1 MKNHPIQLELHD
13 HIMRSATSV
22 TVKQTAKDYYNDKP
36 CYRSQHYQNQLP
48 CGVFGL
54 VRRSRLGCRGH
65 VNFTEHTL
73 PADLTALCTYASS
86 SVTDMGNTCRI
97 TNVRTQSPKISSL
110 ASIGACPV
118 NAFTMTTVFPAG
130 FVTFTTGQIS
140 VTLCAMSS
148 RFVTYHAVFNT
159 RCITE
164 ASIEVRAAFVSSA
177 FSADAV
183 TISEVT
189 SGTFLITLLPIPTRL
204 AFNAP
209 PRHIATAC
217 VPTGGYT
224 GT

>member
-1 MKNHPIQLELHD
+1 MVMKYLSIEGRGLHLC
-13 HIMRSATSV
+13 RFVV
-22 TVKQTAKDYYNDKP
+22 T
-36 CYRSQHYQNQLP
+36 
-48 CGVFGL
+48 
-54 VRRSRLGCRGH
+54 
-65 VNFTEHTL
+65 FTEHTL

-130 FVTFTTGQIS
+130 FVTFTSGQIS
-140 VTLCAMSS
+140 VTLFAMSG

-204 AFNAP
+204 AFFKKLKEN
-209 PRHIATAC
+209 RHHKITHKTKILYVFLAGRMA
-217 VPTGGYT
+217 
-224 GT
+224 

>member
-1 MKNHPIQLELHD
+1 MSDRQHLYCRQSQSHWSVGINNEIVETITSSQQQVRKKLKNHPFQLELHD

-54 VRRSRLGCRGH
+54 VRRSRLGCGGH

-86 SVTDMGNTCRI
+86 SVTDMGNTRRI

-130 FVTFTTGQIS
+130 FVTFT
-140 VTLCAMSS
+140 
-148 RFVTYHAVFNT
+148 
-159 RCITE
+159 
-164 ASIEVRAAFVSSA
+164 
-177 FSADAV
+177 
-183 TISEVT
+183 
-189 SGTFLITLLPIPTRL
+189 SG
-204 AFNAP
+204 
-209 PRHIATAC
+209 
-217 VPTGGYT
+217 
-224 GT
+224 